1 MGNCADVNADSSRD
15 IAPGTVSACPSLY
28 DELSSSAL
36 YGNIMD
42 FMIISSYSLAT
53 DESYETGSTCVSLCK
68 VAQSTFLSP
77 WNRRENT
84 KPRDD
89 YVITYLRTT
98 NKWLYVYLRQVS
110 LDLAFLAFTLSI
122 FGLRKSAA
130 PTVVSKKPFGGRPK
144 FQERYSK
151 LRTSWILGWFMCK
164 AVAYIQGVSVAASV
178 YSLVAVSLDRFLAI
192 WWPLKC
198 QITKRRAR
206 MIIVVIWFIALTM
219 TSPWLLFFDLVS
231 IYDDDPDLRFCLEK
245 WPHPKDGS
253 LFFLIGNLILCYVLP
268 MILISL
274 CYILIWI
281 KVWRRHIPT
290 DTKDAQMERI
300 QQKSKVKV
308 VKMLVVVVIL
318 FVLSWLPLY
327 VIFAVVKLGGDVA
340 EREDEILPIA
350 TPIAQWLGASNSCI
364 NPILYAFFNKKY
376 RRGFIAI
383 LKSGR
388 CCGKLR
394 YYETVAMMSS
404 STSMRKSSY
413 YVNNNNNSST
423 RRWHGPPVHQD
434 SNVSYIFNHTGVLY
448 YADLIPDQ
456 TERERGG
463 LCISIG
469 HSNAWLEAKI
479 WPKSASPRI
488 MDHLVD
494 DRHDC
499 YSGRKLSMEKR
510 EPEEKKS
517 FPADY
522 ESLPCHCPYERH
534 RYLDFVTMLATAY
547 PT

>member
-1 MGNCADVNADSSRD
+1 MVETSIRQYTLKFSMLQPPSPLLEMASLRLPDSEEFDVNTRRRSNNGNVPATTVATVSPGTGTFLQMRDDLGDYLNNLITEAIATTSPRATMEDQALLFNASKNLSVIEHASDRFYRHSVAMSAVYCVAYVVVFVVGLIGNSCVIAVVYRSPRMRTVTNFFIVNLAVADVLVIVFCLPATLMS
-15 IAPGTVSACPSLY
+15 
-28 DELSSSAL
+28 
-36 YGNIMD
+36 NI
-42 FMIISSYSLAT
+42 F
-53 DESYETGSTCVSLCK
+53 V
-68 VAQSTFLSP
+68 P
-77 WNRRENT
+77 
-84 KPRDD
+84 
-89 YVITYLRTT
+89 
-98 NKWLYVYLRQVS
+98 
-110 LDLAFLAFTLSI
+110 
-122 FGLRKSAA
+122 
-130 PTVVSKKPFGGRPK
+130 
-144 FQERYSK
+144 
-151 LRTSWILGWFMCK
+151 WILGWFMCK

-434 SNVSYIFNHTGVLY
+434 SNVSYIFNHTGV
-448 YADLIPDQ
+448 
-456 TERERGG
+456 
-463 LCISIG
+463 
-469 HSNAWLEAKI
+469 
-479 WPKSASPRI
+479 
-488 MDHLVD
+488 
-494 DRHDC
+494 
-499 YSGRKLSMEKR
+499 
-510 EPEEKKS
+510 
-517 FPADY
+517 
-522 ESLPCHCPYERH
+522 
-534 RYLDFVTMLATAY
+534 
-547 PT
+547 

>member
-1 MGNCADVNADSSRD
+1 MNFS
-15 IAPGTVSACPSLY
+15 VSA
-28 DELSSSAL
+28 
-36 YGNIMD
+36 
-42 FMIISSYSLAT
+42 
-53 DESYETGSTCVSLCK
+53 
-68 VAQSTFLSP
+68 
-77 WNRRENT
+77 
-84 KPRDD
+84 
-89 YVITYLRTT
+89 
-98 NKWLYVYLRQVS
+98 
-110 LDLAFLAFTLSI
+110 
-122 FGLRKSAA
+122 
-130 PTVVSKKPFGGRPK
+130 
-144 FQERYSK
+144 
-151 LRTSWILGWFMCK
+151 WILGWFMCK

-206 MIIVVIWFIALTM
+206 MMIVVIWFIALTM

-231 IYDDDPDLRFCLEK
+231 IYEDEPDLRLCLET
-245 WPHPKDGS
+245 WPHPEDGT

-290 DTKDAQMERI
+290 DTKDAQMERL

-327 VIFAVVKLGGDVA
+327 VIFAVIKLGGDLVQG
-340 EREDEILPIA
+340 EDEILPIA

-413 YVNNNNNSST
+413 YVNNNNNNSST
-423 RRWHGPPVHQD
+423 RRAWHGPPVHQD
-434 SNVSYIFNHTGVLY
+434 SNVSYIFNHTGV
-448 YADLIPDQ
+448 
-456 TERERGG
+456 
-463 LCISIG
+463 
-469 HSNAWLEAKI
+469 
-479 WPKSASPRI
+479 
-488 MDHLVD
+488 
-494 DRHDC
+494 
-499 YSGRKLSMEKR
+499 
-510 EPEEKKS
+510 
-517 FPADY
+517 
-522 ESLPCHCPYERH
+522 
-534 RYLDFVTMLATAY
+534 
-547 PT
+547 